1 METIGQ
7 RIRRLRLD
15 RGIDKQADIAK
26 PAGITQST
34 LSDIESKNKS
44 FSATV
49 LYALAKE
56 LGVSTDEIMFGSP
69 GEEVMGQAEL
79 VRIFIELTPDQ
90 REMVLQ
96 MVRGLQSA
104 RKANSMAA

>member
-7 RIRRLRLD
+7 RIRRLRLE
-15 RGIDKQADIAK
+15 RGIEKQAVIAK

-56 LGVSTDEIMFGSP
+56 LGVSTDEIMFGTP
-69 GEEVMGQAEL
+69 GEAVMGQSEL
-79 VRIFIELTPDQ
+79 VRIYTELTPQQ
-90 REMVLQ
+90 REMVLA
-96 MVRGLQSA
+96 MVRGLHTAQ
-104 RKANSMAA
+104 KANSMAA